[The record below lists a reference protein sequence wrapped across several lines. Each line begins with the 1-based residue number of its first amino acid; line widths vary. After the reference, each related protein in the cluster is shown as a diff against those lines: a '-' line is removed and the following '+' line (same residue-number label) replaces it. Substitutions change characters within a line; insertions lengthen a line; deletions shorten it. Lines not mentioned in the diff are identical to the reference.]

1 MTKAKSIEIE
11 SDGTDLFVVR
21 KDQRIANAGI
31 PTLYKPTPGFHLYPD
46 IRCLMTQT

>member
-21 KDQRIANAGI
+21 NVSGFKNAGI
-31 PTLYKPTPGFHLYPD
+31 PTLHKPAPGFHLYPD